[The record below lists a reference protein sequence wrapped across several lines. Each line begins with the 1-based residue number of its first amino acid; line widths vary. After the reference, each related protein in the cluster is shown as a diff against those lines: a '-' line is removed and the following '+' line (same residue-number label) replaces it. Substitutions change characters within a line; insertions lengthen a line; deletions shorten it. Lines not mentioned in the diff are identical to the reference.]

1 MSASRRYEI
10 LLPLRFNDGQPVPDE
25 VVSDTLVELE
35 NRFGSVSWETQII
48 RGRWRHE
55 DEVYSDDLMRIVIDV
70 EDLVEHREFFSR
82 FKEILKIRFRQIE
95 IYMTTH
101 LVEVI

>member
-10 LLPLRFNDGQPVPDE
+10 LLPLRFNDGQAVPDALIA
-25 VVSDTLVELE
+25 DTLLELE
-35 NRFGSVSWETQII
+35 NHFGAVSWETQVI

-55 DEVYSDDLMRIVIDV
+55 EDVYSDDLMRVIIDV
-70 EDLVEHREFFSR
+70 EDLVEHREFFRDFKEGLKSR
-82 FKEILKIRFRQIE
+82 FHQLE

-101 LVEVI
+101 LIDVI